1 MVRTILDNFCVKS
14 GTLCQK
20 CEEKVRKG
28 QITQQDLKIIRTLSE
43 LERDFNSLQ
52 NVFFHKS
59 VDTGNTLAILVDKSD
74 IGKILGHGGKI
85 IRTLG
90 EKTGKR
96 IKILAYGTDPR
107 QFLEELLNPFSILT
121 INTVWLPDGTTETKV
136 ILHGREPRHMPVDLD
151 VTRRLA
157 KDIAGLTL
165 RIEFERQQ

>member
-1 MVRTILDNFCVKS
+1 MVKTILDNFCVKS
-14 GTLCQK
+14 GSLCQK

-43 LERDFNSLQ
+43 LEREFSSLQ
-52 NVFFHKS
+52 NVFFHRS
-59 VDTGNTLAILVDKSD
+59 VETGNTLAILVDKTD

-121 INTVWLPDGTTETKV
+121 INTIWLPDGTTETKV
-136 ILHGREPRHMPVDLD
+136 ILHGREPKHMPVDLN
-151 VTRRLA
+151 VAKRLA
-157 KDIAGLTL
+157 KDIAELTL
-165 RIEFERQQ
+165 RIEFERS

>member
-1 MVRTILDNFCVKS
+1 MVKTILDNFCVKS
-14 GTLCQK
+14 GSLCQK

-43 LERDFNSLQ
+43 LEREFSGLQ
-52 NVFFHKS
+52 NVFFHRS
-59 VDTGNTLAILVDKSD
+59 VETGNTLAILVDKTD

-121 INTVWLPDGTTETKV
+121 INTIWLPDGTTETKV
-136 ILHGREPRHMPVDLD
+136 ILHGREPKHMPVDLN
-151 VTRRLA
+151 VAKRLA
-157 KDIAGLTL
+157 KDIAELTL
-165 RIEFERQQ
+165 RIEFERS

>member
-1 MVRTILDNFCVKS
+1 MVKTILDAFCVKS
-14 GTLCQK
+14 GSLCQK

-28 QITQQDLKIIRTLSE
+28 AITEQDLRIIRTLSE
-43 LERDFNSLQ
+43 LEKEYSILQ

-59 VDTGNTLAILVDKSD
+59 VETGNTLAILVDKSD
-74 IGKILGHGGKI
+74 MGRVLGHGGKI

-96 IKILAYGTDPR
+96 IKILAYGSDPR

-121 INTVWLPDGTTETKV
+121 INTIWLPDGTTETKV
-136 ILHGREPRHMPVDLD
+136 ILQGREPKHMPINLD
-151 VTRRLA
+151 VAKRLA

-165 RIEFERQQ
+165 RIEFER